1 MRGIAGPHRLLG
13 VSHVEIDRLVVDEQH
28 IKAAGKGSFDIDMQ
42 ASDPRG
48 LSANVGLPL
57 AFEAV
62 LDHGLSILSLVPN
75 IDVASLYDFGL

>member
-1 MRGIAGPHRLLG
+1 
-13 VSHVEIDRLVVDEQH
+13 
-28 IKAAGKGSFDIDMQ
+28 MQ